1 MFTRPNIPTIL
12 QSAILG
18 SDGERKLAFCKVSI
32 FPFTYDL
39 AQELHPDVADRLY
52 RLNKG
57 GSGWK
62 NGEREFQPCL
72 TMDEAKF
79 APILATIPPQRM
91 EFRTLPEVPG
101 AGTVIPN
108 VELRS
113 LQAILNK
120 YSPDFTLMMG
130 FRFEITNR
138 STAALYLVEQF
149 RVTSFLTFQAMQK
162 GLALEGAEEGWNERN
177 QVGMGRKAGATNG
190 GAAR

>member
-1 MFTRPNIPTIL
+1 MFTRSNIPAIL
-12 QSAILG
+12 QTAILG
-18 SDGERKLAFCKVSI
+18 SDGDKKLAFCKVSI

-52 RLNKG
+52 KLNKG
-57 GSGWK
+57 GSDWK
-62 NGEREFQPCL
+62 NGEREFEPCV

-79 APILATIPPQRM
+79 RPVLATIPPQRM
-91 EFRTLPEVPG
+91 EFKPESELTG
-101 AGTVIPN
+101 GVIAS

-149 RVTSFLTFQAMQK
+149 RVTSYLTFQPMQK
-162 GLALEGAEEGWNERN
+162 GLLMEVEEEGWNERN
-177 QVGMGRKAGATNG
+177 KVGAGRKAGVNG
-190 GAAR
+190 GR